1 MMQILFPTE
10 SNVLCI
16 WNGFTAH
23 LSCEVIV
30 RNDEKFK
37 GFQLSKLQ
45 LFENGEGLLCRL
57 DSIVKIFS
65 QNLSRLAMVEHDKF
79 VELRR

>member
-1 MMQILFPTE
+1 MCQAHKHDEMEDEMAGKSFFQTE
-10 SNVLCI
+10 SDVLCI

-45 LFENGEGLLCRL
+45 LFENG
-57 DSIVKIFS
+57 
-65 QNLSRLAMVEHDKF
+65 
-79 VELRR
+79 